1 MSARPFT
8 SHAARR
14 RLPERYASDW
24 RAPFDERAHVHMA
37 PGCAILDLGG
47 GATAA
52 IPIADRPDACRY
64 VGLDISAEELA
75 RAPEGTYDET
85 HVADAGTPLPAL
97 EGRFDLIVSWQVLE
111 HVRSLDAVF
120 RNCHAYLR
128 PGGALVALFSGRF
141 AFFALAGRVVPHSLA
156 RAWMRRLLGRAP
168 ESVFPAYYDQ
178 TWYSAL
184 ERRLATGWENVD
196 ILPLYRGA
204 GYLRFAPSLQR
215 VYVGYENWAHARDR
229 RNLATHYLVH
239 AVKEGDV
246 GK

>member
-1 MSARPFT
+1 MSARPST
-8 SHAARR
+8 SRAARR

-24 RAPFDERAHVHMA
+24 RSPFDERARVHMS
-37 PGCAILDLGG
+37 PGCTILDLGG

-97 EGRFDLIVSWQVLE
+97 EGRFDLIVSWQVFE
-111 HVRSLDAVF
+111 HVRSLDAAL

-128 PGGALVALFSGRF
+128 PGGALVALFTGAF
-141 AFFALAGRVVPHSLA
+141 AFFAIAGRIVPHRVAKGS
-156 RAWMRRLLGRAP
+156 MRWLLGRDP
-168 ESVFPAYYDQ
+168 GTVFAAYYDS

-184 ERRLATGWENVD
+184 ERRLSVGWND
-196 ILPLYRGA
+196 IEIVPLYRGA
-204 GYLRFAPSLQR
+204 EYLRFAPPLQR
-215 VYVGYENWAHARDR
+215 MYVSYENWARASER
-229 RNLATHYLVH
+229 RNLATHYLLH
-239 AVKEGDV
+239 AVKEGNR